1 MSDCKWVKRFVF
13 LFCVR
18 AGGGLKSETAE
29 AGDLYVF
36 SKQVLFT
43 HRVNLD
49 LLSLTIFSFN
59 MY

>member
-1 MSDCKWVKRFVF
+1 M
-13 LFCVR
+13 CVLVR
-18 AGGGLKSETAE
+18 KAGGGLKSETAK

-36 SKQVLFT
+36 NKQVLFT

-49 LLSLTIFSFN
+49 LSSPAIFSLH